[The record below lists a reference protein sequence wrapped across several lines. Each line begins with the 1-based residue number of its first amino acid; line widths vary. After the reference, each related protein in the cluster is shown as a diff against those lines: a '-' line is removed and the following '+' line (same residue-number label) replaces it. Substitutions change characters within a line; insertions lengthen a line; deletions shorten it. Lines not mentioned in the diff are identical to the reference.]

1 MPLRYPP
8 ASVFIAMI
16 THAAVLWLRR
26 VLWRPLW
33 SCKSSGIAF
42 GAPPVESVPCLHF
55 SPAPCSGAQD
65 APGHAHA
72 AFTRYVLDQWMVSAC
87 HECVRLGGR
96 RSTDGRG
103 RRSTGGRSR
112 RSTGGIHACVGW
124 RCQRASNSKA
134 RLAPENATVHGA
146 HAVPLLFCCVS
157 VAIAS
162 VLLFVVVD
170 CSLLCCCPV
179 LLPCCGCLKC
189 LLLF

>member
-33 SCKSSGIAF
+33 CKSTGIAF
-42 GAPPVESVPCLHF
+42 GAPPVESALCLHF
-55 SPAPCSGAQD
+55 SPAPCFGAQD

-72 AFTRYVLDQWMVSAC
+72 AFTRYVLDRWMVSAC

-96 RSTDGRG
+96 RSTDGR
-103 RRSTGGRSR
+103 SR
-112 RSTGGIHACVGW
+112 RSTCSSIHACVGW

-134 RLAPENATVHGA
+134 KLAPENATVHGA

-179 LLPCCGCLKC
+179 LLLCCGCLKC